1 MATGN
6 FEKCMPYILRY
17 EGGFSNDSHDSGH
30 ETMQG
35 ITLAVYRQSY
45 PGATVSDLRGM
56 PANRRDAIYRSLYWN
71 AAGCEELPR
80 GLDLCNFD
88 AAVNSGV
95 GAAKRWLARSAAL
108 TLVDRIHLFSAAR
121 LSMLHGLSTF
131 KWFGKGWTARV
142 AGIEAASVR
151 MALGTDARAPAIM
164 VAKSDAAKVKAKA
177 HLQKA
182 GGAGAGASGAAV
194 ASHPMHGSLAI
205 TGAVVALAAI
215 TAAAFWIKSQQQE
228 ARAEAFAKAAMEPA

>member
-1 MATGN
+1 MATGD
-6 FEKCMPYILRY
+6 FEKCMPYILRF
-17 EGGFSNDSHDSGH
+17 EGGWSDNSHDPGGA
-30 ETMQG
+30 TQQG

-56 PANRRDAIYRSLYWN
+56 PNDRRDAIYRKLYWQ
-71 AAGCEELPR
+71 AAACDGLPA
-80 GLDLCNFD
+80 GLDLCTFD

-95 GAAKRWLARSAAL
+95 GAAHRWLARCMTGSAIE
-108 TLVDRIHLFSAAR
+108 RIHAFSAAR
-121 LSMLHGLSTF
+121 LSMLHGLRT
-131 KWFGKGWTARV
+131 WRYFGKGWAARV

-164 VAKSDAAKVKAKA
+164 IAKSDAAKVNAKL

-182 GGAGAGASGAAV
+182 GGSGVGAGGAAV

-215 TAAAFWIKSQQQE
+215 TAAAFWIKEQQQE